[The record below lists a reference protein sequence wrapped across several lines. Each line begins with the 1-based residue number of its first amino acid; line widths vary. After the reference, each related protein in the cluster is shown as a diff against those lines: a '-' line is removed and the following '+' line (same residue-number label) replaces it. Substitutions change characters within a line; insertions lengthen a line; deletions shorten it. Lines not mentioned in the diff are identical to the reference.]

1 MRSFKIPV
9 QLATYH
15 VRFAKKKD
23 RYFDPATNDGLCEP
37 NVKRIYIADRLSE
50 DCKFTT
56 FMHELLH
63 AVYIE
68 LDRGDIAYNE
78 PLTET
83 ASQIIARAFRMLP
96 KEMK

>member
-9 QLATYH
+9 QLATYT
-15 VRFAKKKD
+15 VRFAKRKD
-23 RYFDPATNDGLCEP
+23 RYFDPAKNDGLCEP
-37 NVKRIYIADRLSE
+37 NVKRIYIASRLSD

-56 FMHELLH
+56 FVHELLH

-78 PLTET
+78 VLTET
-83 ASQIIARAFRMLP
+83 TSQIIARAVRSLP
-96 KEMK
+96 EGFK